1 MGTSNKSAAVTLR
14 WESEFSVVEKKSILA
29 LFYRVT
35 VWGVETKI
43 LSFLIKY
50 NAVLDF
56 FIFFLNG
63 EKWEIQDP
71 EGF

>member
-1 MGTSNKSAAVTLR
+1 MGIWNKVN
-14 WESEFSVVEKKSILA
+14 FSFILA
-29 LFYRVT
+29 QKILSSDGAT

-43 LSFLIKY
+43 LSFLIKH

-56 FIFFLNG
+56 FFFFLNV

-71 EGF
+71 KGYWPYFEE